1 MDDQLKDNMLV
12 LTPSAL
18 LTFLANIEEL
28 RDLDID
34 MVESDSTIQVKI
46 GESIY
51 TLESPEDSEIQI
63 NGDAVEELDDINEE
77 GYDELANE
85 DVIDHLEEVE
95 GDVVEGG
102 VIKELIKTLAV
113 GGLVR
118 LTRGA
123 IMNS

>member
-118 LTRGA
+118 LTKGA
-123 IMNS
+123 IMDS

>member
-118 LTRGA
+118 LTKGA